1 MTKQDAI
8 KHILREW
15 SALQAAFGAGRER
28 VECQRYAAEDQ
39 EVSRKFPTL
48 PHLSD
53 VAMKLM
59 DISMRREFGGVGR

>member
-8 KHILREW
+8 KHIMREW

-28 VECQRYAAEDQ
+28 VECQRYAMQDQ

-48 PHLSD
+48 PSYSS
-53 VAMKLM
+53 VAMKLV
-59 DISMRREFGGVGR
+59 DISMRAEWRA